1 MKKIILLALFFT
13 VTTLTTMGQTKED
26 PLRVSLGVVH
36 NKMQLIY
43 YDGLFNFSELEDVG
57 FRVGGELYINPSFN
71 TSLNLSRAKMRHE
84 MVYSAVVTDLT
95 ANLIYKF
102 NNGYILKEDS
112 RFKPFLN
119 TGFGISNT
127 QRQKFF
133 FDEFDGGVHAMMPF
147 GAGFDVK
154 VNNKTDLTVSG
165 TYNNTIDDTYNY
177 IQFAV
182 GAKFSLKGNK
192 DSDADGVFD
201 RDDACP
207 ETPGPVSNQGCP
219 LADDDNDGV
228 ANIYDACPNVA
239 GTMNGCPDSDG
250 DKVPD
255 IYDVCPDVAGD
266 PALGGCPDSDND
278 GVVDSQDPCP
288 NTYGTINGCTQQAIE
303 AMMPESE
310 KSIKV
315 QLIEAAEDVLFEL
328 DKATL
333 TAGSY
338 DALDDILKVLQN
350 NPDMKIDINGHADST
365 GSEDYNY
372 QLSKKRAE
380 TVRNYFI
387 EKGIASNR
395 LMAEGFGERAPRTGN
410 STSGERAL
418 NRRVDIDFIINNN

>member
-1 MKKIILLALFFT
+1 
-13 VTTLTTMGQTKED
+13 
-26 PLRVSLGVVH
+26 
-36 NKMQLIY
+36 
-43 YDGLFNFSELEDVG
+43 
-57 FRVGGELYINPSFN
+57 
-71 TSLNLSRAKMRHE
+71 
-84 MVYSAVVTDLT
+84 
-95 ANLIYKF
+95 
-102 NNGYILKEDS
+102 
-112 RFKPFLN
+112 
-119 TGFGISNT
+119 
-127 QRQKFF
+127 
-133 FDEFDGGVHAMMPF
+133 
-147 GAGFDVK
+147 
-154 VNNKTDLTVSG
+154 
-165 TYNNTIDDTYNY
+165 
-177 IQFAV
+177 
-182 GAKFSLKGNK
+182 
-192 DSDADGVFD
+192 
-201 RDDACP
+201 
-207 ETPGPVSNQGCP
+207 
-219 LADDDNDGV
+219 
-228 ANIYDACPNVA
+228 
-239 GTMNGCPDSDG
+239 MNGCPDSDG